1 MAVPPLE
8 PIEPAPDCAPGEHT
22 PTSGRL
28 VPSPAALER
37 AARLF
42 RAVSDENRLRLLA
55 RLASGEHCVSE
66 LAEAEGEALSTISQ
80 RLRILRD
87 EHLIVRRREG
97 RHVAYAL
104 ADGHVMAIVMSALDH
119 ASEGAPSSSTP
130 SIHPRTGG

>member
-1 MAVPPLE
+1 MVDASLE
-8 PIEPAPDCAPGEHT
+8 PTEPAPDCAPGEHT

-42 RAVSDENRLRLLA
+42 RALADENRLRLLA

-66 LAEAEGEALSTISQ
+66 LAEAEGEALSTISR

-87 EHLIVRRREG
+87 EHLIVQRREG
-97 RHVAYAL
+97 RPVTVHPFHSSANRRL
-104 ADGHVMAIVMSALDH
+104 AWPTM
-119 ASEGAPSSSTP
+119 
-130 SIHPRTGG
+130 